1 MPGGSPWCVTR
12 PALQAV
18 PQTPL
23 WHVYQRGYDSLAPNP
38 VSKARMALVG
48 THSMFY
54 AADTAAGAL
63 WETVLRSVAVGADLK
78 AHVLPMHLR
87 GYDIVQIQAL
97 RDDLPLLA
105 LGQPGLRTLYPD
117 PDSDPAQAVATLL
130 HQPHHD
136 VTHPHAAELHA
147 QLQAVGVA
155 DMPVLSWPSRMHHPS
170 TAYLAYAP
178 PMDSSWWQVTA
189 PAISLDDPATGHPVV
204 ADALASSG
212 YTWATPLATTATQ
225 APTPARRVPG
235 AWP

>member
-178 PMDSSWWQVTA
+178 PMDSSWWQVIA
-189 PAISLDDPATGHPVV
+189 PAISLDDPATGHPLV

-225 APTPARRVPG
+225 PPTPARPVPG
-235 AWP
+235 ACP